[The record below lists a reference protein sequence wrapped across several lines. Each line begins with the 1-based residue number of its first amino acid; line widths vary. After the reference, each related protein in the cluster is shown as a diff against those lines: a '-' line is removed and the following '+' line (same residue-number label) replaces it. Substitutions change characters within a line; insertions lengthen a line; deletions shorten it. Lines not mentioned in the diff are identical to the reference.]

1 MILVI
6 DNYDS
11 FTYNLVQLIG
21 SLGPE
26 VVVRQNDGI
35 TVAEIVDLDPAGV
48 VLSPGPGGPAD
59 AGICLETVRRL
70 GGTTPILGVCL
81 GHQVIAAAYGARVRR
96 ARRPMH
102 GKTSPVHHTGT
113 GIFRDIPDP
122 VVMTR
127 YHSLTVDPA
136 TMPDEL
142 EVTAWTGEAGWK
154 DELQGLAHRSD
165 PVWGV
170 QFHPESAASHHGERI
185 VANFLEATR

>member
-11 FTYNLVQLIG
+11 FTYNLVQLIA

-26 VVVRQNDGI
+26 VVVRQNDGV
-35 TVAEIVDLDPAGV
+35 TVAEIEALGPAGI
-48 VLSPGPGGPAD
+48 VLSPGPGGPGE
-59 AGICLETVRRL
+59 AGVCLETVQRL
-70 GGTTPILGVCL
+70 GGTIPILGVCL
-81 GHQVIAAAYGARVRR
+81 GHQVIATAYGARVGR

-102 GKTSPVHHTGT
+102 GKTSPVAHTGT
-113 GIFRDIPDP
+113 GVFRGVPDP
-122 VVMTR
+122 VLMTR

-136 TMPDEL
+136 SVPEEL
-142 EVTAWTGEAGWK
+142 EVTAWTGEAGWE
-154 DELQGLAHRSD
+154 DELQGLAHRRY

-185 VANFLEATR
+185 LGNFLEATR